1 MKKFLSW
8 ALPNSS
14 VVGLFMYWQITSSET
29 ASNILIFT
37 LWFFIVTGFLTVFF
51 CGDDAFRKMA
61 DIPKLFILTKSIL
74 SVVYVL
80 ALASVGWF
88 WTAAFLCTS
97 SFLIKARIFGA
108 RKKNG

>member
-29 ASNILIFT
+29 ASNI
-37 LWFFIVTGFLTVFF
+37 FIVTGFLTVFF